1 MVATDGAVLKE
12 LQDADE
18 RVLSMQAAANERNS
32 TEYTLSST
40 IHRNPYH
47 VGIIKKNLTQQIS
60 KALPDIVEELGK
72 AFSDGS
78 KIGKEWAQID
88 THHLMLEC
96 ITAITTRVLVGGA
109 LANDQQYLES
119 LLSLS
124 TSISRAGLIIDLAP
138 RFLKTIL
145 AFCLVPK
152 SGALKIFL
160 MKLGP
165 LFEERRRNMQK
176 LGDDWADKPV
186 GILITL

>member
-1 MVATDGAVLKE
+1 MVATDSAVLKE

-60 KALPDIVEELGK
+60 KALPDIVEELDK

-78 KIGKEWAQID
+78 KIGKEWVQID
-88 THHLMLEC
+88 TYHLMLEC
-96 ITAITTRVLVGGA
+96 VTAITTRVLVGRA

-124 TSISRAGLIIDLAP
+124 MSVSRAGLIIDLVP

-160 MKLGP
+160 TKLGP

-176 LGDDWADKPV
+176 FGDDWADKPV